1 MKSRSPQ
8 TVPTDGIGLLV
19 GKRTIHD
26 HRHCRYGGTT
36 SSGRPPAMCSNAK
49 QEVGRAFSHR
59 AAVSVTGGRRA
70 PIHAPSPVS
79 PRPRW
84 KHTHATRILL
94 GPSIAPRSPAS
105 PDWRLRISA
114 ASGDLGT
121 TASGPAAG
129 PASSKF
135 PFVVNFRLV
144 HHSIRTLESW
154 HGDHGS
160 LDQLGSGLGTVTRR
174 KRGAPCRG
182 YRST

>member
-1 MKSRSPQ
+1 
-8 TVPTDGIGLLV
+8 
-19 GKRTIHD
+19 
-26 HRHCRYGGTT
+26 
-36 SSGRPPAMCSNAK
+36 MCSNAK

-79 PRPRW
+79 PRHRV
-84 KHTHATRILL
+84 LL
-94 GPSIAPRSPAS
+94 GPSIAPRSPLPAPRSPAS

-135 PFVVNFRLV
+135 PFVVNFPLV

-154 HGDHGS
+154 HGDHAS
-160 LDQLGSGLGTVTRR
+160 LDQLVSGLGTVTRR

-182 YRST
+182 YRSSPARQIAVVEYSTHSVSK